1 MARKKFKALVKYPF
15 NVKFLFF
22 SLYVYTVILF
32 VTEIRV
38 DRLEDEVKFQSIKQ
52 IILTT
57 SESDYILS

>member
-1 MARKKFKALVKYPF
+1 MVRKKFKALMKYPF
-15 NVKFLFF
+15 NVRFFFF

-38 DRLEDEVKFQSIKQ
+38 DRLEDEVKFQSMKQ